1 MYVVAVIGSVTAFF
15 AATVAVVQTDIKR
28 VLAYSTISQLGYM
41 FMGVGAGAFAAGIFH
56 VMTHAFF
63 KGLLF
68 LCAGSIIHALE
79 GEQDMSRMGALW
91 RRMPITYAT
100 MLAATLAISA
110 VPGFSGYFSKDLI
123 LERTFEAGD
132 VGLWLIGI
140 ITAGLTA
147 FYMFRLLFLTF
158 HGTSRVAP
166 DKHVHE
172 SPPVMTVPLIMLG
185 VLSVVGGW
193 VELPDGWLWG
203 GAFTHFLE
211 PVFGPFHAEAA
222 HGVATGAIGLAAL
235 LATFSGFAFAYMF
248 YIQRPELP
256 GQIAA
261 SASALYQVL
270 VRKYYVD
277 ELYNLVFARFL
288 FWGSENVL
296 NRGVDHGLIDG
307 IVNGTGLGVEESGEI
322 TRRSETGNVQVYAF
336 VYLLGAVGIV
346 AYYVYLVMVR

>member
-1 MYVVAVIGSVTAFF
+1 
-15 AATVAVVQTDIKR
+15 
-28 VLAYSTISQLGYM
+28 
-41 FMGVGAGAFAAGIFH
+41 MGVGAGAFAAGIFH

-68 LCAGSIIHALE
+68 LCAGSIIHALD
-79 GEQDMSRMGALW
+79 GEQDMTRMGALW

-123 LERTFEAGD
+123 LERTFSAGYE
-132 VGLWLIGI
+132 GLWFLGVV
-140 ITAGLTA
+140 TAGLTA
-147 FYMFRLLFLTF
+147 LYMFRLLFLTF
-158 HGTSRVAP
+158 HGSSRAAP
-166 DKHVHE
+166 DQHVHE
-172 SPPVMTVPLIMLG
+172 SPPVMTVPLIILG

-211 PVFGPFHAEAA
+211 PVFGPFRTPMA
-222 HGVATGAIGLAAL
+222 HGAATGAIGMVALAA
-235 LATFSGFAFAYMF
+235 TFIGFALAYIL
-248 YIQRPELP
+248 YIRNPALP
-256 GQIAA
+256 GRIAA
-261 SASALYQVL
+261 GASALYRLL

-307 IVNGTGLGVEESGEI
+307 IVDGAGLGVQGAGEM

-336 VYLLGAVGIV
+336 VYLVGAVGIV
-346 AYYVYLVMVR
+346 AAYVYLVMVR